1 MSDIEAKVPDWLSD
15 ETPYPARCVPVFY
28 APTRGRENQ
37 QILLVALLPDGN
49 KVYLPAF
56 ERPANIRRFRVRL
69 QQLQA
74 QVTAL
79 QEEVAKLSA

>member
-1 MSDIEAKVPDWLSD
+1 MSDIEAKVPAWLRD

-28 APTRGRENQ
+28 APSRGRENQ
-37 QILLVALLPDGN
+37 QILLAALLPDGS
-49 KVYLPAF
+49 KVYIPAF
-56 ERPANIRRFRVRL
+56 EQPTNIRRFRARL